1 MAEADVIAALAT
13 ASGRSAVGIIR
24 LSGPDL
30 IPFMSGLLGRQ
41 ILPRRAVLTDFLD
54 ADGAAM
60 DSGLALFFPGPHS
73 YTGEDVLE
81 LQAHGGPAVLQV
93 LLRRCVAVGARLAQP
108 GEFTR
113 RAFLN
118 DKMDLAQAESV
129 ADLIEAGSEAAA
141 RAAVRSL
148 KGELSGEVR
157 GLVSELVSLRARVE
171 ASIDFPDEDVDPGD
185 QQKWRE
191 SLHTVRD
198 RIDQIRCTAAS
209 GNLLRDGI
217 EVALVGQPNVGKSSL
232 LNRLCAEELAIVTA
246 VPGTTR
252 DAVRGEFLL
261 KGINIRVTDTA
272 GLREARDPVERI
284 GIERTWR
291 AAGGADVVLLV
302 VDARAG
308 RVAADDLIATKL
320 PPAAKQITVFNKID
334 LAGCAPSQ
342 QRVKGGLEVQVSALS
357 GAGIDLLRH
366 AILEEVAP
374 AGLQLEG
381 VFLARERHIDALSR
395 AAGHLQGAAER
406 LIELEVFAEE
416 LRLAQRALGEI
427 TGELSAD
434 DLLGE
439 IFSRFCIGK

>member
-30 IPFMSGLLGRQ
+30 IPFMTGLLGRQ
-41 ILPRRAVLTDFLD
+41 IPPRHAVLTDFLD
-54 ADGAAM
+54 ARREAV
-60 DSGLALFFPGPHS
+60 DSGLALFFPRPHS

-81 LQAHGGPAVLQV
+81 LQAHGGPAVLQL
-93 LLRRCVAVGARLAQP
+93 LLRRCVNLGARLAQP

-157 GLVSELVSLRARVE
+157 ALTSELVTLRTWVE
-171 ASIDFPDEDVDPGD
+171 ASIDFPDEDLDPGD

-191 SLHTVRD
+191 SLKTLRHH
-198 RIDQIRCTAAS
+198 IEQIKRTAAS

-217 EVALVGQPNVGKSSL
+217 EVALVGRPNVGKSSL
-232 LNRLCAEELAIVTA
+232 LNRLAGEDLAIVTP

-252 DAVRGEFLL
+252 DIVKGEFLFQ
-261 KGINIRVTDTA
+261 GVTIRLTDTA
-272 GLREARDPVERI
+272 GLRDARDAVERI

-291 AAGGADVVLLV
+291 AARASDVALLV
-302 VDARAG
+302 VDASTG
-308 RVAADDLIATKL
+308 RTAEDETIGREL
-320 PPAAKQITVFNKID
+320 PPAAKRITVFNKID
-334 LAGCAPSQ
+334 LAGAVPG
-342 QRVKGGLEVQVSALS
+342 RRRGDGGLEVQVSALT
-357 GAGIDLLRH
+357 GAGIDLLRR
-366 AILEEVAP
+366 AIFDEVAP
-374 AGLQLEG
+374 EGLDLEG

-395 AAGHLQGAAER
+395 AADHLER
-406 LIELEVFAEE
+406 GREHLTRLEVFAEE

-427 TGELSAD
+427 TGQLSAD

>member
-1 MAEADVIAALAT
+1 MAETDVIAALAT

-30 IPFMSGLLGRQ
+30 MPFMSGLLGRQ
-41 ILPRRAVLTDFLD
+41 ISPRRAVLSDFLD
-54 ADGAAM
+54 AERAAI
-60 DSGLALFFPGPHS
+60 DSGLALFFPAPHS

-81 LQAHGGPAVLQV
+81 LQAHGGPAVLQA
-93 LLRRCVAVGARLAQP
+93 LLGRCVALGARLAQP

-157 GLVSELVSLRARVE
+157 ALVSELVALRARVE

-185 QQKWRE
+185 QQKWLE
-191 SLHTVRD
+191 TLEIVRD
-198 RIDQIRCTAAS
+198 RIERIRGMAAS

-217 EVALVGQPNVGKSSL
+217 QVVLVGQPNVGKSSL
-232 LNRLCAEELAIVTA
+232 LNRLSGEELAIVTA

-261 KGINIRVTDTA
+261 EGITVRVTDTA
-272 GLREARDPVERI
+272 GLREARDPVERM

-291 AAGGADVVLLV
+291 AAEASDVVLLV

-308 RVAADDLIATKL
+308 RTAEDDLLATKL
-320 PPAAKQITVFNKID
+320 PRAAKHITIFNKID
-334 LAGCAPSQ
+334 LTGCAPSER
-342 QRVKGGLEVQVSALS
+342 RVEGTLEVQVSALT
-357 GAGIDLLRH
+357 GAGIDLLRQ

-374 AGLQLEG
+374 AGLDLEG
-381 VFLARERHIDALSR
+381 VFLARERHLDALSR
-395 AAGHLQGAAER
+395 AAVHLRNASGR

-439 IFSRFCIGK
+439 IFSKFCIGK